1 MPNFVSRYWIIAT
14 FVALI
19 WLAAYSYRPLYS
31 AADQATA
38 TPEIATVPP
47 LPTPTFTRLPFPIVT
62 STALPAPAN
71 GAQPPTAVATPEP
84 ASSSGGNS
92 TSGNPAPASNAG
104 PAPNAGTAPNA
115 GSAISSTLN
124 QSPSPA
130 PALTADR
137 TLTGTVTVKLLN
149 LRAAPSANAA
159 ILDTLVADTVV
170 TIIQRDAGGNWLKI
184 CCGSRTRQVGW
195 VSAALIQIHQ
205 PVVAGVLP
213 PATVSAPTPTTPGA
227 FNLALAIQPLSPF
240 VWQGQTFTVQL
251 TLSNRGTLPLTHLS
265 LRDDLPPELRLVAV
279 SASGGGQVQQ
289 AGPGEDGPI
298 LTVQWPALA
307 AGAQVTATVVVQ
319 VAPTTPN
326 GQFIKNL
333 AVVNTPEVGDVI
345 SGFSVAM
352 PPVTLPKF

>member
-1 MPNFVSRYWIIAT
+1 MTHKPNFVSRYWIIAT
-14 FVALI
+14 FVALV

-62 STALPAPAN
+62 ATALPAPSN
-71 GAQPPTAVATPEP
+71 GAQPPAAVATPVP
-84 ASSSGGNS
+84 ASSSGNA
-92 TSGNPAPASNAG
+92 APASNAG
-104 PAPNAGTAPNA
+104 TAPDAGTAPNA

-124 QSPSPA
+124 QSPNSS

-137 TLTGTVTVKLLN
+137 PLTGTVTVKLLN

-159 ILDTLVADTVV
+159 ILDTLVANTVV

-195 VSAALIQIHQ
+195 VSTALVQIHQ
-205 PVVAGVLP
+205 PAVAGVLP
-213 PATVSAPTPTTPGA
+213 PATGSAPTPTTPGA

-251 TLSNRGTLPLTHLS
+251 TLSNRGTLPLTQLS
-265 LRDDLPPELRLVAV
+265 LRDDLPPELRLVAA
-279 SASGGGQVQQ
+279 SAGGGGQVQQ
-289 AGPGEDGPI
+289 AGTGEDGPI

-307 AGAQVTATVVVQ
+307 VGAQVTATVVVQ